1 MKRQITTLLETFYV
15 YLLKT
20 DGTDY
25 GPACLGD
32 DDCT

>member
-1 MKRQITTLLETFYV
+1 MKRQITTLLETFCV

-25 GPACLGD
+25 GTARLGD